1 MKTLRL
7 APLALLIAATPAIA
21 QDSND
26 LRVRVGLGAQLEPE
40 FLGSDNMKIA
50 PLWDIDIAKGTK
62 PFKFEAPDDK
72 FGVSL
77 ISTDTFSAGPTAHVE
92 WKRKES
98 DVGAPV
104 GKVDTTFEAGVFAQF
119 LPMESI
125 RVRGDVRKGIGGH
138 GGVVGGLS
146 VDKIWRDGDK
156 YVFSVGP
163 RISFS
168 DAKYQRAYFGVDS
181 ATSTA
186 SGLPVYRPGGGI
198 HAVGLASGVSYQF
211 SDRFGLFGYGR
222 YERLVGDAGKSPIVR
237 DLGSRDQLSG
247 GLGLS
252 YTFTIQR

>member
-1 MKTLRL
+1 MKR
-7 APLALLIAATPAIA
+7 LLIASTLLFLASSPAAA

-26 LRVRVGLGAQLEPE
+26 LRVRVGAGAQLRPE
-40 FLGSDNMKIA
+40 FLGADDTEIA

-62 PFKFEAPDDK
+62 PFRFEAPDDK
-72 FGVSL
+72 FAIPL
-77 ISTDTFSAGPTAHVE
+77 ISTNSFSAGPTANVE

-119 LPMESI
+119 LPAQSI
-125 RVRGDVRKGIGGH
+125 RLRGDVRKGIGGH
-138 GGVVGGLS
+138 EGVVGGLS

-181 ATSTA
+181 AASTA
-186 SGLPVYRPGGGI
+186 SGLPVYRPGGGV
-198 HAVGLASGVSYQF
+198 HAAGLATGVSYQL

-222 YERLVGDAGKSPIVR
+222 YERLLGDAAKSPIVR
-237 DLGSRDQLSG
+237 ELGSRDQLSG